1 MDMIEP
7 KILTHADIL
16 ENNLAEDS
24 DPVWD
29 PAIAYTVATAG
40 SEVTSVRIPWEA
52 DQTTPVMP
60 VKRYELI
67 KDSAAGHYPP
77 DHPSEW
83 MDQGATNRWR
93 MFNGDLELP
102 AVADGTESTDPGK
115 IAVKI
120 RSGKMDAVGL
130 FGLVAT
136 GVKFELYDSSD
147 LLLESQTYDL
157 MDSSNIFSW
166 STFFYEDR
174 YYRRDLLHDFDLYH
188 VSSLKFIL
196 EDTRQDSFPQLGYC
210 LIGKRRYLGQTR
222 YGLRTTAL
230 DFGQTFAKLLEADA
244 HVDADKLDYVQGLLS
259 RLYDIPI
266 ILQANNPGID
276 FESFLVLGKYKSF
289 DLAYANDRRIPL
301 NIQMQGLTQQKR

>member
-1 MDMIEP
+1 MDLIEP
-7 KILTHADIL
+7 RMLAHDDVL
-16 ENNLAEDS
+16 ENNLVA
-24 DPVWD
+24 DPTLDWD
-29 PAIAYTVATAG
+29 PGIAYTVSTGG
-40 SEVTSVRIPWEA
+40 SGVTTVRVPWEA
-52 DQTTPVMP
+52 DRATPVMP

-67 KDSAAGHYPP
+67 KDSAAGNYPP
-77 DHPSEW
+77 DYPSQW
-83 MDQGATNRWR
+83 LDQGATNRWR
-93 MFNGDLELP
+93 MFDGELTRP
-102 AVADGTESTDPGK
+102 AVADGTEGVDPGK

-130 FGLVAT
+130 FGMVAT
-136 GVKFELYDSSD
+136 GVTFELYDGNDD
-147 LLLESQTYDL
+147 LLITRTYDL
-157 MDSSNIFSW
+157 MESGNIFSW

-222 YGLRTTAL
+222 YGLRTTTL
-230 DFGQTFAKLLEADA
+230 DFGVTFAKLLEADA

-259 RLYDIPI
+259 RFYDIPI

-276 FESFLVLGKYKSF
+276 FESFLVLGKYRSF
-289 DLAYANDRRIPL
+289 DLSYANDRRIPL
-301 NIQMQGLTQQKR
+301 NIQVQGLTEQKR